1 MTQSELVRWMRYPE
15 VGDSDK
21 EGRVRHEVSGEG
33 GEVREHILCH
43 GQIDND
49 NHKISFTDQILTSNG
64 QDKPDSIS

>member
-1 MTQSELVRWMRYPE
+1 MMRYPE

-43 GQIDND
+43 GEIDN
-49 NHKISFTDQILTSNG
+49 HQISFTDQILTSNG

>member
-1 MTQSELVRWMRYPE
+1 MMRYPE

-43 GQIDND
+43 GEIDND
-49 NHKISFTDQILTSNG
+49 NH
-64 QDKPDSIS
+64 